1 MEGEDVLIESSWRM
15 LVDISPPPLGR
26 VDVAGEL
33 KFEDERNY
41 NFTAALVSVCSNCRY
56 FCESVLAL
64 VNNCM
69 V

>member
-41 NFTAALVSVCSNCRY
+41 NFTAALVSVCSNCRH